1 MTREPEEDPMAR
13 RVATTGG
20 AGGTGILVGLL
31 GLCLAG
37 PALAGS
43 TSVTARPGER
53 VRLDGYATHE
63 TRPGCPSVPAAAI
76 ELVTPPRGGRIE
88 QRREFLVLGQNIDGT
103 PSRDGCQDVERDART
118 LYYTARPDF
127 AGHDTVSVIVTF
139 VTGEEATYT
148 YRITVPEGE
157 GRRAP
162 AVSQAPAPRDAGLA
176 RPAPA
181 ARAAP
186 AERATPAATPAPAPR
201 EASTGDFLRDAVR
214 GAVPATRP
222 APAAPPPKAAEAAA
236 PVPGTPAP
244 PAPPQQLAPP
254 RPPAAPQL

>member
-1 MTREPEEDPMAR
+1 MAR

>member
-1 MTREPEEDPMAR
+1 MAR
-13 RVATTGG
+13 RVATTGVAG
-20 AGGTGILVGLL
+20 AAGMLAGLL

-43 TSVTARPGER
+43 TSVTARPGQR

-127 AGHDTVSVIVTF
+127 SGQDTVSVIVTF

-148 YRITVPEGE
+148 YRITVPAGE

-176 RPAPA
+176 RPAPT

-186 AERATPAATPAPAPR
+186 AERAAPAPAPTPR

-236 PVPGTPAP
+236 PVSGT

>member
-236 PVPGTPAP
+236 PVPGTPAS

>member
-1 MTREPEEDPMAR
+1 MAR
-13 RVATTGG
+13 RVTTGG

-63 TRPGCPSVPAAAI
+63 IRPGCPSVPAAAI

-236 PVPGTPAP
+236 PV
-244 PAPPQQLAPP
+244 
-254 RPPAAPQL
+254 

>member
-1 MTREPEEDPMAR
+1 MAR

-236 PVPGTPAP
+236 PVPGTPAS

>member
-1 MTREPEEDPMAR
+1 MAR
-13 RVATTGG
+13 RVTTGG

-236 PVPGTPAP
+236 PVSGTPAP
-244 PAPPQQLAPP
+244 PPPQQLAPP

>member
-1 MTREPEEDPMAR
+1 MPRH
-13 RVATTGG
+13 VATTGAAGDARPARAVG
-20 AGGTGILVGLL
+20 AGILAGLL

-43 TSVTARPGER
+43 TSVTARPGQR

-76 ELVTPPRGGRIE
+76 ELITPPRGGRIE

-127 AGHDTVSVIVTF
+127 AGQDTVSVIVTF

-176 RPAPA
+176 RPAPT
-181 ARAAP
+181 ARVAP
-186 AERATPAATPAPAPR
+186 AERATPAPAPAPR

-222 APAAPPPKAAEAAA
+222 APTPKAAEAAA
-236 PVPGTPAP
+236 PASGTPAP
-244 PAPPQQLAPP
+244 SAPSPAQQLAPP

>member
-1 MTREPEEDPMAR
+1 MAR
-13 RVATTGG
+13 RVTTGG

-162 AVSQAPAPRDAGLA
+162 AVSPAPAPRDAGLA

-244 PAPPQQLAPP
+244 PAPPPQQLAPP

>member
-1 MTREPEEDPMAR
+1 MAR
-13 RVATTGG
+13 RVATTGAAG
-20 AGGTGILVGLL
+20 AAGMLAGLL

-43 TSVTARPGER
+43 TSVTARPGQR

-127 AGHDTVSVIVTF
+127 SGQDTVSVIVTF

-148 YRITVPEGE
+148 YRITVPAGE

-176 RPAPA
+176 RPAPT

-186 AERATPAATPAPAPR
+186 AERAAPAPSPTPR

-236 PVPGTPAP
+236 PVSGT